1 MSTKKILWLVVAR
14 KGSKTVPNKNIK
26 KLGDHP
32 LIGFRIKAASKTVF
46 SNDIWISTDA
56 TDYAQIA
63 KEYGAEVPFMRPD
76 YLATDDASSID
87 VVIHAMNFANQNNQ
101 LYDYIG
107 LLEPTSPFIL
117 SKQLDQAIQL
127 LESNEFA
134 TAIVSTRESRPNRI
148 FIQEEST
155 FLSEIASNIKILK
168 KMGRQAFNKEI
179 TPSGGFYISR
189 WNDLIEKQTFYTE
202 NTLSFLIDDISGLEI
217 DEPIDWQFADFIV
230 EKKLINI
237 DLIFK

>member
-1 MSTKKILWLVVAR
+1 VSKKKILWLIAAR
-14 KGSKTVPNKNIK
+14 KGSKSVPNKNIK

-32 LIGFRIKAASKTVF
+32 LIGYRIKATSKSIF
-46 SNDIWISTDA
+46 SNDIWISTDSIE
-56 TDYAQIA
+56 YAKIA
-63 KEYGAEVPFMRPD
+63 KEYGTEVPFIRPD

-87 VVIHAMNFANQNNQ
+87 VVIHAMDFANKNNL

-117 SKQLDQAIQL
+117 SNQLDQAIQL
-127 LESNEFA
+127 LENNESA
-134 TAIVSTRESRPNRI
+134 TAVVSTRESRPNRI

-155 FLSEIASNIKILK
+155 FLSEIASNIKNLK
-168 KMGRQAFNKEI
+168 KMGRQAFNIEI

-189 WNDLIEKQTFYTE
+189 WGDFIEKKTFYTE
-202 NTLSFLIDDISGLEI
+202 KTLGFLVDDISGLEI
-217 DEPIDWQFADFIV
+217 DEPIDWQFAEFIV

-237 DLIFK
+237 ELIF